1 MARALIFAAL
11 PPLANPEQ
19 PYRKEEMMYR
29 SVRNS
34 SSIVGC
40 VERKVLSEFLM
51 LDPTLH
57 LFERWIRTQMTMR
70 QAASI

>member
-1 MARALIFAAL
+1 
-11 PPLANPEQ
+11 
-19 PYRKEEMMYR
+19 MYR